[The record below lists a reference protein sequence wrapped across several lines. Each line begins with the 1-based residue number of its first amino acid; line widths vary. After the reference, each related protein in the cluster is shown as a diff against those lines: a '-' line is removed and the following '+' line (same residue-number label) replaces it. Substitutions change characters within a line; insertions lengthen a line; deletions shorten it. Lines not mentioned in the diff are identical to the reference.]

1 MTIDE
6 LLTELDM
13 FPRQGIQSYDGALED
28 ASRLIRDAAAKI
40 RQLQSA
46 LDAEFGTLE
55 DH

>member
-1 MTIDE
+1 MDTNE
-6 LLTELDM
+6 LLDRLDDW
-13 FPRQGIQSYDGALED
+13 RSNDVETVK
-28 ASRLIRDAAAKI
+28 LIRDAAAKI